1 MHAITRHHY
10 GPPENLQLE
19 EIPPPEPGPG
29 ELLVRM
35 HAATINRTDCA
46 ILTGKPLIMRF
57 FTGLPRPRDPV
68 TGTDFAGVLEA
79 VGSEVSDFQPG
90 DRVWGFDDNG
100 LGSHAEYL
108 CLSTKK
114 AVLPMPEGI
123 AFEQAAAS
131 LEGAHYA
138 YNFLNKVDLQPG
150 QRVML
155 NGATGAIGSAALQM
169 LKYHGLQVTAT
180 CRGEHF
186 EQVRTLGADRLIDY
200 TEEDFTLDNDKYDY
214 VFDTVGKSTFGKCR
228 RLLKPKGIYISSELG
243 PGAQNP
249 LLALLTPLLGGRKV
263 VFPVPMDIKGSMR
276 YIAKLIAEEKFRPLM
291 DRTSALKDAAEAFHY
306 VMSGQKV
313 GNVVLKIS

>member
-291 DRTSALKDAAEAFHY
+291 DRTYALKDAAEAFHY